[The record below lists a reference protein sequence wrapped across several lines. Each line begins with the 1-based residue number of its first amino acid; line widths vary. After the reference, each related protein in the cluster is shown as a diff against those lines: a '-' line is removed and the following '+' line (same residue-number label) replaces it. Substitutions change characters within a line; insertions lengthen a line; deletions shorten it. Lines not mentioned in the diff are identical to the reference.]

1 MRAETPQAEETK
13 QSDPPRRARRRWVD
27 VLVWTAVAPF
37 AVWAALRTTGW
48 EPGFRWGQ
56 LVAFTPYVA
65 MASLAAPVLALLLRR
80 WPAAL
85 VAALAATLLAA
96 AVLPRAMTGGN
107 PDARGPELRVLA
119 SNLAYG
125 QVPAADLLNLVRSTK
140 ADVLTLQ
147 ELTPDAVAAL
157 EKAGIAKELP
167 HRVLHDERGASG
179 TGVYARHPLREQPPI
194 RIGFTQTRATMT
206 VPGAPPVEV
215 VSVHPC
221 APSIPAA
228 ARCWKAGLRA
238 LPSADPGGTVRVLA
252 GDFNAT
258 LDHAGLRR
266 VVGTGYRDAA
276 DVAGVGLSTTWPESG
291 PYHDPLPGVA
301 LDHVLADRRVAV
313 RRFTTHVLPA
323 TDHRAI
329 AAELVLPAA

>member
-1 MRAETPQAEETK
+1 MHTETARDEETGA
-13 QSDPPRRARRRWVD
+13 PVRARRRWADALAWAV
-27 VLVWTAVAPF
+27 VAPF
-37 AVWAALRTTGW
+37 AVWAVPRAAGW

-85 VAALAATLLAA
+85 VAALAATMLAA

-125 QVPAADLLNLVRSTK
+125 RVPAAELLELVRSTR

-147 ELTPDAVAAL
+147 ELTPEAVTAL
-157 EKAGIAKELP
+157 REAGIAEDLP
-167 HRVLHDERGASG
+167 HSVLRPEHGASG
-179 TGVYARHPLREQPPI
+179 TGIFARHPLREQPAI
-194 RIGFTQTRATMT
+194 RIGFTQTRAAMD

-215 VSVHPC
+215 VSAHPC
-221 APSIPAA
+221 APSVPAA
-228 ARCWKAGLRA
+228 ARCWRDGLRA
-238 LPSADPGGTVRVLA
+238 LPPAAGEGGPVRVLA

-258 LDHAGLRR
+258 LDHAALRR

-276 DVAGVGLSTTWPESG
+276 DVAGAGLSTTWPESG
-291 PYHDPLPGVA
+291 PYRGRVPGVA

-313 RRFTTHVLPA
+313 RRFTTHLLPA
-323 TDHRAI
+323 TDHRAVG
-329 AAELVLPAA
+329 AELVLPAA